1 MDLQFDKRLV
11 LAYSNFMKYIIPF
24 ALYNIILTIIE
35 NSTCIYTVDLMFSRD
50 MILSELLSPL
60 YFLSPH
66 LYLDILNEQFPNQ
79 CDLIFNYNGTRDN
92 EEEEEENE
100 NEIEEENSRIRNLKY
115 NNITNFTYIN
125 NNSSNVIISLKN
137 FSQTRNLEENEEKSI
152 EAEVEEEEELR
163 MYQRFSKNS
172 HYYNIKFR
180 GKILYTLDN
189 SYCIYN
195 SNLIFIAIGIIL
207 LMTLLIFILFFLNTR
222 GHPNL
227 GIKIAS
233 IIITNSIN
241 FIIRPLFIFISVVL
255 VNRPIVYLYKGKYIK
270 SEYKNKE
277 AAYMVSSLLFLIYF
291 VLVGY
296 IYNSYINNT
305 FCTESLPYDSFQSSL
320 EVNLII
326 IKVFIGFK
334 ITYDKLMGIN
344 DFTVINLIVG
354 LFIFLRGMNAFSS
367 REKIVNHVYLKNSK
381 ALISIFCCIYITLKL
396 MNQYVNYLQTYS
408 GITMTLEL
416 TLIIVLIGV
425 LIFLFSEGEEFTF
438 RDKDEFLDESMKFI
452 YYITRTFPTDN
463 LISFREKKKERED
476 FIDSVI
482 IGHKMKC
489 NMEECIICCEDIYN
503 PDLKTL
509 CLILYQQFLLNEKE
523 YKEKDEGLT
532 LIIKLMYL
540 KIIDEEKIHRL
551 AYTILKNLKNKNL
564 GFETTLKISYIYQK
578 NLDELNTDL
587 KGLLKIKY
595 GEVNDDLLMCIK
607 NFEEILGFIKT
618 RTEKVELVTNKTNS
632 LGQMYNTL
640 LSDLHFLKK
649 NKRTYFDTPNF
660 LQIICIVKLLFPRPL
675 DNELIESLDY
685 NFIDF
690 LEYVD
695 REFAENISFLLKYDF
710 NNKSW
715 RIKKIPKKFIDM
727 TNYKISELLD
737 QSLEKIFPKILAKS
751 RIKKLENEIILSNMS
766 DTKLEFKTV
775 ICDKETNA
783 RYVKFI
789 IDIIPHL
796 EDNYLLYMYCHFH
809 KRQLIIIDEYGNFIN
824 GSDVLYE
831 KVGINAEIV
840 AASKG
845 RINMF
850 TMFNLDKKQKLE
862 DVKIVSIANE
872 GVLEAT
878 KNLFLLENNNN
889 LNSDKAK
896 NTAAPSFLNSFIK
909 NEVNGQFKKD
919 KSVVF
924 LHLFSKEV
932 INDTKYYIYNIK
944 ISNPEDKKKH
954 QKENEN
960 SNISNEEKVKSH
972 TMTVKHLTTDYSN
985 SSEEKE
991 PLKQEK
997 EDKKEE
1003 EEEEKKIKKEDKKD
1017 DDINTYQN
1025 YVNYYNTF
1033 YESQHSMSMTMNTK
1047 TNVHSYGSSQANS
1060 SNSDVFGYLL
1070 MKTVGNKS
1078 SANKFEAFIYIIF
1091 FFNIGL
1097 VLFGLCCII
1106 YLQTYSKNSYKLLDT
1121 VDLYHNMVSKVF
1133 KSTMIFFFFFKY
1145 ETDSS
1150 DTKYYDYLVNTLKMS
1165 EDSIKYDSLIKNF
1178 IEYDSSLTLN
1188 DIIQFNNYA
1197 YDYFSND
1204 KYTKNINYYSYFV
1217 HLDPSGSYN
1226 IKKEKLKNII
1236 DLFTLTINQIANE
1249 QTTKLFLEPKY
1260 LEYTYNDSNS
1270 LTYPNLMTLSRVD
1283 SSSLTKDDKIYF
1295 TDLINIYHHLFN
1307 YFNSYVINFQDI
1319 AQFLNK
1325 TSDKHFKSLH
1335 NTNKVLL
1342 IIFLIFNILFVSICL
1357 SSIIIYRKILKTEF
1371 QNLYGLSEDN
1381 ITKLQEKFQYVKE
1394 LIKSEQ
1400 SPSKIYTKIRKM
1412 REEIEQANLE
1422 DKLKK
1427 KRREQKESLQKQL
1440 DNNNNINSQNKNN
1453 NNNNNNNFDDSQS
1466 NLTSNSLP
1474 NSSEY
1479 LQFSGAVKGLYRS
1492 STLRAKQQL
1501 KKLSKEARKAKAS
1514 QDLLKRLNFDFE
1526 MVKNFIL
1533 FIVFMA
1539 VFYLII
1545 GIVVIIISQTNF
1557 HKVEISI
1564 SFTSNVMERF
1574 YSLFNFYSSVK
1585 LSIIFNKPSPYTL
1598 FNGDYNPFC
1607 KNCVLGFLSLY
1618 SQISNELSN
1627 IENNEKNFYSLGEID
1642 YLLQGNSI
1650 CSSLYSNYTSTL
1662 NSYLTKINSNLSSQ
1676 LIEICNNIPILQSNV
1691 NNILTYIIVYTR
1703 QIYSLFLT
1711 SDKSIEV
1718 RLILLVDKFIEN
1730 DIIMTMFTN
1739 FYFEYIFQN
1748 IITGLNKK
1756 ISKKYYSFCLTVF
1769 VINIFIDLLMILF
1782 IWFKIYF
1789 QIIKSVAN
1797 VQLVTDSVSII

>member
-1 MDLQFDKRLV
+1 MDGEFNKRAV
-11 LAYSNFMKYIIPF
+11 LAYSNIMKYIIPF

-35 NSTCIYTVDLMFSRD
+35 NSACIYSVDLMFSKD
-50 MILSELLSPL
+50 KILSDLLSPL

-66 LYLDILNEQFPNQ
+66 IYLDILNEQFPNE
-79 CDLIFNYNGTRDN
+79 CDLIFNYNGTRN
-92 EEEEEENE
+92 EEEEENE
-100 NEIEEENSRIRNLKY
+100 SESEKN
-115 NNITNFTYIN
+115 TND
-125 NNSSNVIISLKN
+125 
-137 FSQTRNLEENEEKSI
+137 TRNIRILDDDNDNT
-152 EAEVEEEEELR
+152 EEELR
-163 MYQRFSKNS
+163 MYQRFSTNQ
-172 HYYNIKFR
+172 HYFEIKFR
-180 GKILYTLDN
+180 NKKLYTFDN
-189 SYCIYN
+189 SYCVYN
-195 SNLIFIAIGIIL
+195 SNLIFIAIGIVIL
-207 LMTLLIFILFFLNTR
+207 MNILFFILFFLNTR
-222 GHPNL
+222 GKPNL
-227 GIKIAS
+227 GIKIAA
-233 IIITNSIN
+233 IILTNSVNI
-241 FIIRPLFIFISVVL
+241 IIRPLFIFISVIL

-270 SEYKNKE
+270 SDYKTKE
-277 AAYMVSSLLFLIYF
+277 IFYMVLSLFFLIYF
-291 VLVGY
+291 ILFGY
-296 IYNSYINNT
+296 IYNTFANNT
-305 FCTESLPYDSFQSSL
+305 FCTETLPYDSFQSSL

-326 IKVFIGFK
+326 IKVVIGFK

-344 DFTVINLIVG
+344 DFKVINLIVG
-354 LFIFLRGMNAFSS
+354 LFIFLRGISAFGA
-367 REKIVNHVYLKNSK
+367 REKIVNHVYLRNIR
-381 ALISIFCCIYITLKL
+381 AFISIFCCIYITLKL
-396 MNQYVNYLQTYS
+396 MNQYISYLQTYS
-408 GITMTLEL
+408 GITITLEL
-416 TLIIVLIGV
+416 ILIVVLIGALV
-425 LIFLFSEGEEFTF
+425 FIFSEGNEDFTF
-438 RDKDEFLDESMKFI
+438 RDKDEFLDESMRFI
-452 YYITRTFPTDN
+452 YYITRNFPTDN

-476 FIDSVI
+476 FIDNVI

-523 YKEKDEGLT
+523 YKEKDEDLT
-532 LIIKLMYL
+532 LIIKIMYL
-540 KIIDEEKIHRL
+540 KIIDEDKIHRL
-551 AYTILKNLKNKNL
+551 AYTVLKNLKSKNL
-564 GFETTLKISYIYQK
+564 RTDTRLKITYIYQK

-595 GEVNDDLLMCIK
+595 REVNDELLMCIK

-618 RTEKVELVTNKTNS
+618 RTEKVELVTNKTNL
-632 LGQMYNTL
+632 LGNMYNTL

-675 DNELIESLDY
+675 DNELVDSLDY

-710 NNKSW
+710 NNKTW

-751 RIKKLENEIILSNMS
+751 RVKKLENEIILSNMT

-775 ICDKETNA
+775 ICDNETNA

-872 GVLEAT
+872 GVVDAT
-878 KNLFLLENNNN
+878 KNLFLLENNSNY
-889 LNSDKAK
+889 DKPK

-909 NEVNGQFKKD
+909 NEANGQFKKD

-932 INDTKYYIYNIK
+932 INDVKYYIYNIK
-944 ISNPEDKKKH
+944 ISNPEDKKKQ

-960 SNISNEEKVKSH
+960 SNVSNDEKVKSH

-985 SSEEKE
+985 SSDEKE
-991 PLKQEK
+991 PLTKHEK
-997 EDKKEE
+997 EDRKEDDDD
-1003 EEEEKKIKKEDKKD
+1003 EKKQIKKEDKKD

-1047 TNVHSYGSSQANS
+1047 VNLNSYGSSQANS

-1078 SANKFEAFIYIIF
+1078 SANKFENFIYIIF
-1091 FFNIGL
+1091 MFNIGL
-1097 VLFGLCCII
+1097 VLFGLSCII
-1106 YLQTYSKNSYKLLDT
+1106 YLQTYSSSSYKLLDT
-1121 VDLYHNMVSKVF
+1121 IDLYHTMVSRVF
-1133 KSTMIFFFFFKY
+1133 KSTMIFFCFFKY
-1145 ETDSS
+1145 ESNSS
-1150 DTKYYDYLVNTLKMS
+1150 DTEYYDYLVNNLNMS
-1165 EDSIKYDSLIKNF
+1165 NPIQYDSLIKNL

-1204 KYTKNINYYSYFV
+1204 KYSNEINYFTYFI

-1226 IKKEKLKNII
+1226 IKLEKLKNII
-1236 DLFTLTINQIANE
+1236 DLFTLTINQLANE
-1249 QTTKLFLEPKY
+1249 QTSKLFLDTKY
-1260 LEYTYNDSNS
+1260 LEYTYNDTSS
-1270 LTYPNLMTLSRVD
+1270 LIYPNLMTLTRVN
-1283 SSSLTKDDKIYF
+1283 SSNLTKEDKMYF

-1307 YFNSYVINFQDI
+1307 YFNSYVINFEYI
-1319 AQFLNK
+1319 AKFLNE
-1325 TSDKHFKSLH
+1325 TSDKHFH
-1335 NTNKVLL
+1335 NLNQTNKVLL
-1342 IIFLIFNILFVSICL
+1342 ILFLILNIIFVLICL
-1357 SSIIIYRKILKTEF
+1357 SSIIIYRKILKNEF
-1371 QNLYGLSEDN
+1371 QNLYGLSEEN
-1381 ITKLQEKFQYVKE
+1381 ISKLQEKFQYVKE

-1400 SPSKIYTKIRKM
+1400 SPSKIYNKIRKM
-1412 REEIEQANLE
+1412 REEIEQAQLE
-1422 DKLKK
+1422 DKLKQ
-1427 KRREQKESLQKQL
+1427 KRKEHKENLQKQE
-1440 DNNNNINSQNKNN
+1440 NKTKQQVNSPNQ
-1453 NNNNNNNFDDSQS
+1453 DDSNS
-1466 NLTSNSLP
+1466 IMTSGSIAN
-1474 NSSEY
+1474 NSEY
-1479 LQFSGAVKGLYRS
+1479 LQFSGAVKGLFRS

-1539 VFYLII
+1539 VFYLFI
-1545 GIVVIIISQTNF
+1545 GIVFILISQSNF
-1557 HKVEISI
+1557 TKVEISI
-1564 SFTSNVMERF
+1564 HFTSNVMERF
-1574 YSLFNFYSSVK
+1574 YSLFNFYSAVK
-1585 LSIIFNKPSPYTL
+1585 LSIMFNKNSPYTL
-1598 FNGDYNPFC
+1598 YNQTYTPDC
-1607 KNCVLGFLSLY
+1607 ESCVLDFLYIY
-1618 SQISNELSN
+1618 SSISSELSN
-1627 IENNEKNFYSLGEID
+1627 IENNEKRFNALGEID
-1642 YLLQGNSI
+1642 NVLQGTKI
-1650 CSSLYSNYTSTL
+1650 CSYLFNYTSSL
-1662 NSYLTKINSNLSSQ
+1662 NTYLLKINSGLNNQ
-1676 LIEICNNIPILQSNV
+1676 LIDICDQIPILQSNV
-1691 NNILTYIIVYTR
+1691 DSIFTYITVYTR
-1703 QIYSLFLT
+1703 QIYSIFLS
-1711 SDKSIEV
+1711 SDRSIKK
-1718 RLILLVDKFIEN
+1718 RLEYLVDRFIET
-1730 DIIMTMFTN
+1730 DIIMTLFTN
-1739 FYFEYIFQN
+1739 FYFEYSFQY
-1748 IITGLNKK
+1748 IIIGLNKK
-1756 ISKKYYSFCLTVF
+1756 IAKTYYTFCLTVF
-1769 VINIFIDLLMILF
+1769 IINIMIDLIMIIF

-1789 QIIKSVAN
+1789 QIIKSVGN
-1797 VQLVTDSVSII
+1797 VQLVTDSVSIV